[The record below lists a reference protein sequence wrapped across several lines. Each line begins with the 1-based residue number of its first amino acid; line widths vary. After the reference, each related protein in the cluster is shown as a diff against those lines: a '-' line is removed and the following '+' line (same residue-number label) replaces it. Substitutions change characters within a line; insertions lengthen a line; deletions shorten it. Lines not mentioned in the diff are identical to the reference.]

1 MKTSEQIRIFS
12 SYSIQFNHLKQCSK
26 NGLKELRSRWRS
38 FWCLVSFTS
47 ASFLQTLRLYATLG
61 WIAGSE
67 IYSNDRKFS
76 GSVMLMVSLT
86 FWWAHLFFDYTVVI
100 EGWYYK
106 NWFFWFFTNRE
117 ELTIGFGLLGFFL
130 ICPLKWGYKYAL
142 CPLIVFLFSEVIYQS
157 FQITHWTHFY
167 KSMFSAERGWQLG
180 VFIPVFILSAVK
192 VIDYIAYTKYHLKD
206 GNMSRITGMIK
217 SPGLTPDE
225 KMPVLD
231 KLVDEYQNFNARI

>member
-26 NGLKELRSRWRS
+26 NGLKELRSQWRS

-47 ASFLQTLRLYATLG
+47 ASTLQKIRLYATLG
-61 WIAGSE
+61 CLAGKE
-67 IYSNDRKFS
+67 VYSNDRKFA
-76 GSVMLMVSLT
+76 GTVLLMVSLV
-86 FWWAHLFFDYTVVI
+86 FWWAHLFVDHTVVI
-100 EGWYYK
+100 SGWHYK

-142 CPLIVFLFSEVIYQS
+142 APIIVYFFSEVVYQS
-157 FQITHWTHFY
+157 LQISHWTHFY
-167 KSMFSAERGWQLG
+167 RSMFSAERSWQLL
-180 VFIPVFILSAVK
+180 ITLPVIIFSAIK

-206 GNMSRITGMIK
+206 GNIARLTGILNL
-217 SPGLTPDE
+217 PIPWEE
-225 KMPVLD
+225 KRKYLEVLN
-231 KLVDEYQNFNARI
+231 KEMQNFNDRV